1 MEIVATLV
9 PNLYAFHFP
18 DKEFDELERVLDDW
32 ENPLFLLEFF
42 TENETDLNG
51 VCTIEE
57 AVVKTRQEVKKFR
70 KRMLAY
76 ASANPHDLNQF
87 FTNLYNNEYK
97 PSLLQRQKAKQN
109 WLRLYALKITQ
120 EEKEDLYVIT
130 GGMIKL
136 TQNMED
142 RNHGLF
148 ERDKINQC
156 RDYLKTIG
164 VYDID
169 SLFETY
175 F

>member
-1 MEIVATLV
+1 MRIVATFV
-9 PNLYAFHFP
+9 PNLYAFHFS
-18 DKEFDELERVLDDW
+18 DKEFDALESTFDDW

-42 TENETDLNG
+42 TDNQADLKG
-51 VCTIEE
+51 AYTIEE
-57 AVVKTRQEVKKFR
+57 AIVKTRQEVKKFR
-70 KRMLAY
+70 KKMLGL
-76 ASANPHDLNQF
+76 ANTKPHNLNQF
-87 FTNLYNNEYK
+87 FANLYNNEYK
-97 PSLLQRQKAKQN
+97 VSLLQRQKAKQN

-136 TQNMED
+136 THNMED
-142 RNHGLF
+142 RNHGEL